1 MAQRAHWENSSAKLI
16 EKRIVRN
23 RIEDMRKRKAS
34 DLESRKA
41 KLAALL
47 EAEDRMY
54 EKEFNDNLETP
65 EQVRQKMW
73 ERLQELKGI
82 REQER
87 QAEVQK
93 RLDMKFKTSNDDL
106 RKEDSQ
112 FYNFGT
118 AIEREKQL
126 IDKRRQHEQR
136 MLEEQIYSQLWELD
150 GQKKLEREIT
160 EQAEKKQKIS
170 DTMAVLEWQK
180 QTRDLQRN
188 AEVDAI
194 QREREMLKTQW
205 AIEDEKERK
214 AEHERFLLNRERNLD
229 LIHHNAQEKQ
239 IREIAENAEK
249 QRDKIML

>member
-160 EQAEKKQKIS
+160 E
-170 DTMAVLEWQK
+170 
-180 QTRDLQRN
+180 
-188 AEVDAI
+188 
-194 QREREMLKTQW
+194 
-205 AIEDEKERK
+205 
-214 AEHERFLLNRERNLD
+214 
-229 LIHHNAQEKQ
+229 
-239 IREIAENAEK
+239 
-249 QRDKIML
+249 

>member
-1 MAQRAHWENSSAKLI
+1 
-16 EKRIVRN
+16 
-23 RIEDMRKRKAS
+23 
-34 DLESRKA
+34 
-41 KLAALL
+41 
-47 EAEDRMY
+47 
-54 EKEFNDNLETP
+54 
-65 EQVRQKMW
+65 
-73 ERLQELKGI
+73 
-82 REQER
+82 
-87 QAEVQK
+87 
-93 RLDMKFKTSNDDL
+93 
-106 RKEDSQ
+106 
-112 FYNFGT
+112 
-118 AIEREKQL
+118 
-126 IDKRRQHEQR
+126 
-136 MLEEQIYSQLWELD
+136 
-150 GQKKLEREIT
+150 LEREIT